1 MADTTATP
9 AATRPPFAHRL
20 RIYVMMI
27 GYIFSIKVPRFA
39 INSLVPFIVAQYGMP
54 SAAVASLLAAF
65 HPGYVAS
72 MIPGGGATVRWGSK
86 PVIQLGVLGT
96 AATLA
101 LMPVAGRLGRPALT
115 LSAVMVFMGLTQG
128 PMSPALGQMSRD
140 WMPTGEGAAQIEK
153 AWSQR
158 FQMLSHTA
166 APAVAAF
173 LTPRLCDRYSW
184 QSVCYTYA
192 GAGALFGTLWQLA
205 VTSKPPAAAA
215 AAAAPSAADKTPAA
229 KPPEEKNSIPWHM
242 FKLPSVRALMMYH
255 IAFDN
260 MNLSL
265 GMLAPTYFVQ
275 KFGITPV
282 QMSGYVS
289 AAQIAHV
296 PAGFAVTFIES
307 VLVKR
312 GVRALSIRK
321 WMTCLG
327 SFLEAIAALAYGV
340 ATTPLQAATAY
351 ALCDSAS
358 QLHSSGAWP
367 NYYEVGGED
376 TAMLNAVDN
385 TFASSTAIVVPY
397 MGFAMLNLTGS
408 WLPHMAFGSL
418 LKIISGV
425 MFAKDASVTTARE
438 QLAQRAAARQKK

>member
-1 MADTTATP
+1 MMS
-9 AATRPPFAHRL
+9 HR
-20 RIYVMMI
+20 
-27 GYIFSIKVPRFA
+27 
-39 INSLVPFIVAQYGMP
+39 
-54 SAAVASLLAAF
+54 
-65 HPGYVAS
+65 
-72 MIPGGGATVRWGSK
+72 
-86 PVIQLGVLGT
+86 
-96 AATLA
+96 
-101 LMPVAGRLGRPALT
+101 
-115 LSAVMVFMGLTQG
+115 
-128 PMSPALGQMSRD
+128 
-140 WMPTGEGAAQIEK
+140 
-153 AWSQR
+153 
-158 FQMLSHTA
+158 
-166 APAVAAF
+166 
-173 LTPRLCDRYSW
+173 
-184 QSVCYTYA
+184 
-192 GAGALFGTLWQLA
+192 
-205 VTSKPPAAAA
+205 
-215 AAAAPSAADKTPAA
+215 
-229 KPPEEKNSIPWHM
+229 
-242 FKLPSVRALMMYH
+242 
-255 IAFDN
+255 AFDN

-265 GMLAPTYFVQ
+265 GMLAPTYFVP

-312 GVRALSIRK
+312 GVRALAIRK